1 MLADTTSTVEVSLT
15 VRGNLDQVAEMMRR
29 VFGVSQDEQGQDK
42 IIDNDDETP
51 LPEVWSREDLARLWA
66 EIYNRDAR
74 RLLAEMATKPAPN
87 GYPVS
92 SLGPAIGIGAN
103 MVGGKLSSIG
113 FARKRVFP
121 GKKDFRIVDN
131 ATWRFMLDPQIA
143 AIIRDLA
150 KAEGL

>member
-1 MLADTTSTVEVSLT
+1 
-15 VRGNLDQVAEMMRR
+15 
-29 VFGVSQDEQGQDK
+29 
-42 IIDNDDETP
+42 
-51 LPEVWSREDLARLWA
+51 
-66 EIYNRDAR
+66 
-74 RLLAEMATKPAPN
+74 
-87 GYPVS
+87 
-92 SLGPAIGIGAN
+92 

-131 ATWRFMLDPQIA
+131 GTWRFMLDPQIA